1 MNESHQPEQKS
12 SEKAGQAMGGQA
24 KGSTPFA
31 QKHLLGLADYSADDI
46 LYVLDQ
52 AKMFREVLDRPVPKI
67 PTLRDKTIVNLFYE
81 NSTRTRL
88 SFELAQK
95 RMGADVVN
103 FSAGTSST
111 KKGESLKDTIRNI
124 SSMKIDM
131 VVSRHES
138 PGVPHFLTR
147 CVDATIIN
155 AGDGAHEHP
164 TQALLDMFTMRQ
176 LAPDL
181 RGKRVVMI
189 GDIAHSRVVRSN
201 IIGLRKV
208 GAEVMVC
215 GPKSLMPLDVR
226 SLGVEVSFD
235 LEEALGWCDF
245 AMALRIQM
253 ERMNGGTDL
262 FPSLRE
268 YHELFGIKMA
278 HLERYPDFTV
288 MHPGPVNRGV
298 ELESDVAD
306 SNRAVILNQVT
317 NGVAVRMAVMY
328 LLSGG
333 LRTG

>member
-1 MNESHQPEQKS
+1 MSDTKKS
-12 SEKAGQAMGGQA
+12 PDYSF
-24 KGSTPFA
+24 S
-31 QKHLLGLADYSADDI
+31 QKHLLGLADYSAEDI
-46 LYVLDQ
+46 LYVLEQ
-52 AKMFREVLDRPVPKI
+52 AKTFREVLDRPVPKI

-147 CVDATIIN
+147 CVDAAIIN

-164 TQALLDMFTMRQ
+164 TQALLDMFTMQ
-176 LAPDL
+176 QIHPELK
-181 RGKRVVMI
+181 GKKVAII
-189 GDIAHSRVVRSN
+189 GDISHSRVVRSN
-201 IIGLRKV
+201 IIGLNKV
-208 GAEVMVC
+208 GASVTVC
-215 GPKSLMPLDVR
+215 GPKSLIPRYTD
-226 SLGVEVSFD
+226 SLGASVSYN
-235 LEEALGWCDF
+235 LEETLAWCDI

-253 ERMNGGTDL
+253 ERIKGGTDL
-262 FPSLRE
+262 FPSVRE
-268 YHELFGIKMA
+268 YHETFGIKMD
-278 HLERYPDFTV
+278 HLEKYPDFMV
-288 MHPGPVNRGV
+288 MHPGPINRGV
-298 ELESDVAD
+298 EMESEVAD
-306 SNRAVILNQVT
+306 SDRAVILNQVT
-317 NGVAVRMAVMY
+317 NGVAVRMAVLY

-333 LRTG
+333 ARI

>member
-1 MNESHQPEQKS
+1 MKIQQPDLF
-12 SEKAGQAMGGQA
+12 
-24 KGSTPFA
+24 TFN
-31 QKHLLGLADYSADDI
+31 QKHLLGLADYSADEI
-46 LYVLDQ
+46 RYVLEQ
-52 AKMFREVLDRPVPKI
+52 AKTFREVLDRPVPKV

-103 FSAGTSST
+103 FSASTSST

-147 CVDATIIN
+147 CVDAAIIN

-164 TQALLDMFTMRQ
+164 TQALLDMFTMQ
-176 LAPDL
+176 QIYPDL
-181 RGKRVVMI
+181 RGKKIAII
-189 GDIAHSRVVRSN
+189 GDISHSRVVRSN
-201 IIGLRKV
+201 LIGLKKL
-208 GAEVMVC
+208 GAEIIVC
-215 GPKSLMPLDVR
+215 GPKSLMPLYVQT
-226 SLGVEVSFD
+226 LGATVSHD
-235 LEEALGWCDF
+235 LNETLAWCDI

-253 ERMNGGTDL
+253 ERIGGGTDL

-268 YHELFGIKMA
+268 YHETFGIKMS
-278 HLERYPDFTV
+278 HLEKYPDFKV
-288 MHPGPVNRGV
+288 MHPGPINRGV
-298 ELESDVAD
+298 EMESDVAD
-306 SNRAVILNQVT
+306 SDRAVILDQVT
-317 NGVAVRMAVMY
+317 NGVAVRMAVLY

-333 LRTG
+333 ARV

>member
-1 MNESHQPEQKS
+1 MPDQQLLDYN
-12 SEKAGQAMGGQA
+12 
-24 KGSTPFA
+24 FN
-31 QKHLLGLADYSADDI
+31 QKHLLGLFNYSADDI
-46 LYVLDQ
+46 RFVLEQ
-52 AKMFREVLDRPVPKI
+52 AKTFREVLDRPVPKV

-111 KKGESLKDTIRNI
+111 RKGESLKDTIRNI

-131 VVSRHES
+131 VVVRHES

-147 CVDATIIN
+147 CVDAAIIN

-164 TQALLDMFTMRQ
+164 TQALLDMFTMQ
-176 LAPDL
+176 QIYPDL
-181 RGKRVVMI
+181 KGKKVAII
-189 GDIAHSRVVRSN
+189 GDISHSRVVRSN
-201 IIGLRKV
+201 IVGLIKL
-208 GAEVMVC
+208 GAEVTIC
-215 GPKSLMPLDVR
+215 GPKSLIPVFVDT
-226 SLGVEVSFD
+226 LGVNVSYN
-235 LEEALGWCDF
+235 LEETLAWCDV

-253 ERMNGGTDL
+253 ERMGAVTDQ

-278 HLERYPDFTV
+278 HLEKYPDFTI
-288 MHPGPVNRGV
+288 MHPGPINRGV

-317 NGVAVRMAVMY
+317 NGLAVRMAVLY

-333 LRTG
+333 TRI

>member
-1 MNESHQPEQKS
+1 MNKEEH
-12 SEKAGQAMGGQA
+12 SEYDFK
-24 KGSTPFA
+24 
-31 QKHLLGLADYSADDI
+31 QKHLLGLADYSADD
-46 LYVLDQ
+46 LRYVLEQ
-52 AKMFREVLDRPVPKI
+52 AKTFREVLDRPVPKV

-111 KKGESLKDTIRNI
+111 KKGESLKDTIQNI

-147 CVDATIIN
+147 CVDAAIIN

-164 TQALLDMFTMRQ
+164 TQALLDIFTMQ
-176 LAPDL
+176 QIYPEMK
-181 RGKRVVMI
+181 GKKVAII
-189 GDIAHSRVVRSN
+189 GDISHSRVVRSN
-201 IIGLRKV
+201 IIGLKKL
-208 GAEVMVC
+208 GAEVVVC
-215 GPKSLMPLDVR
+215 GPKSLMPVYVETLGADV
-226 SLGVEVSFD
+226 SYSI
-235 LEEALGWCDF
+235 EETLAWCDI

-253 ERMNGGTDL
+253 ERITGGTDL

-268 YHELFGIKMA
+268 YHETFGIKMS
-278 HLERYPDFTV
+278 HLEKYPNFTV
-288 MHPGPVNRGV
+288 MHPGPINRGV
-298 ELESDVAD
+298 EMESLVAD
-306 SNRAVILNQVT
+306 SDRAVILNQVT
-317 NGVAVRMAVMY
+317 NGVAVRMAILY

-333 LRTG
+333 SRMS